1 MFYHEFLIFTV
12 ATNDMYDRMFAF
24 NINLDRWIWSE
35 DSTPANFCCPPI
47 LTVSTVHCFQC
58 ATLSNPENIVDSL
71 SE

>member
-35 DSTPANFCCPPI
+35 DSTPANI
-47 LTVSTVHCFQC
+47 
-58 ATLSNPENIVDSL
+58 N
-71 SE
+71 